1 MAIRLA
7 KHYRIPILN
16 LANIDMRTAMDRLDR
31 IAQTRDPRDVEQELA
46 VSGRTADE
54 GPSVTPARVQRDK
67 KDEDWWMAEGVQQA
81 RAEEPRKMTKRHSLH
96 L

>member
-16 LANIDMRTAMDRLDR
+16 LAEMDMREAMDRLDR
-31 IAQTRDPRDVEQELA
+31 TAQTRDPRDLKQELA
-46 VSGRTADE
+46 NSDGSADAS
-54 GPSVTPARVQRDK
+54 PSVTPARSQRDK
-67 KDEDWWMAEGVQQA
+67 RDEDWWMAEGVQQV
-81 RAEEPRKMTKRHSLH
+81 RTEEPRKMTKPHSLH